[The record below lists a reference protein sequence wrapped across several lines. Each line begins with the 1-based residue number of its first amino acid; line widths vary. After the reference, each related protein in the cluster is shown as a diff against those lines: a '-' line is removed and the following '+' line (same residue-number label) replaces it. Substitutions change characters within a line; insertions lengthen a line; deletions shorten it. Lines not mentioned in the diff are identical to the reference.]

1 MSEKPG
7 KCERIIMRKRDD
19 KKNRKE
25 IFRSLAMI
33 LQMGLAMLTCMGMSM
48 AIGFYIDR
56 LFGTKYWVMIMML
69 IGIMAAIRSLLV
81 LSGRYTP
88 GQKKQGDENGKTEK
102 GNIDED
108 SQN

>member
-1 MSEKPG
+1 
-7 KCERIIMRKRDD
+7 MRKRDD

-48 AIGFYIDR
+48 AIGYYIDR
-56 LFGTKYWVMIMML
+56 LFGTKYWIMIMLL

-88 GQKKQGDENGKTEK
+88 GEMKKEDAGEEKEK
-102 GNIDED
+102 GNVHED

>member
-1 MSEKPG
+1 
-7 KCERIIMRKRDD
+7 MRKRDD

-48 AIGFYIDR
+48 AIGYYIDR
-56 LFGTKYWVMIMML
+56 LLQTKYWVMIMML

-88 GQKKQGDENGKTEK
+88 GAKQKQDKDNNEDKEK
-102 GNIDED
+102 GNTHED
-108 SQN
+108 GQN